1 MVFDVHFRFLIAA
14 LATWRVTHLLAY
26 EDGPADIIVRLR
38 LWLGDSL
45 AGELM
50 DCFLCLS
57 IWIAALAAIAVTR
70 EPLDWFLAWLGLSG
84 AACLLERLGHKAALL
99 EMAPQNS
106 QGESEDV
113 LWTETRSAAK

>member
-1 MVFDVHFRFLIAA
+1 MVFDIDLRFLIAA
-14 LATWRVTHLLAY
+14 LATWRVTHLLAR

-70 EPLDWFLAWLGLSG
+70 QPLDWFLAWLGLSG
-84 AACLLERLGHKAALL
+84 AACLLERLGHKPALL
-99 EMAPQNS
+99 EMSPQNS
-106 QGESEDV
+106 QGESGNV